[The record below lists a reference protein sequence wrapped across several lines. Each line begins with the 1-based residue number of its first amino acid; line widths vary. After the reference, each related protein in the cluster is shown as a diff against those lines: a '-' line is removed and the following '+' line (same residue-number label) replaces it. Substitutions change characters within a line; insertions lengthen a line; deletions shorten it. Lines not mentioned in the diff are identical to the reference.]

1 MSPASQAA
9 IEQRHTRLNP
19 GFKPT
24 AADALLQNI
33 ADKKRRLADL
43 GSSLSSGL
51 FTSSSSDAMES
62 PTKMRRETSNVLG
75 EVASRVKGGV
85 GIAGEK
91 LRRAAEAAEAAKAAA
106 AEAAKAKSQEL
117 VGGAAAL
124 RDTTVKRASSV
135 RDAAAKAINVVDE
148 EADELFD
155 RVEGSVVAGV
165 SGARESVVGAVG
177 GAYGWAKTGAQ
188 RCAPRW

>member
-51 FTSSSSDAMES
+51 FTSSSSDAIES

-85 GIAGEK
+85 GARARSCAA
-91 LRRAAEAAEAAKAAA
+91 RRRRRAAKAAA
-106 AEAAKAKSQEL
+106 AEAAKASRRSSS
-117 VGGAAAL
+117 AA
-124 RDTTVKRASSV
+124 RR
-135 RDAAAKAINVVDE
+135 
-148 EADELFD
+148 
-155 RVEGSVVAGV
+155 
-165 SGARESVVGAVG
+165 
-177 GAYGWAKTGAQ
+177 
-188 RCAPRW
+188 RCATR

>member
-51 FTSSSSDAMES
+51 FTSSSSDAIES

-85 GIAGEK
+85 AGAGER
-91 LRRAAEAAEAAKAAA
+91 LSQTARRAAEAAEAAKAAA

-124 RDTTVKRASSV
+124 RDTTVKRASSGA
-135 RDAAAKAINVVDE
+135 R
-148 EADELFD
+148 
-155 RVEGSVVAGV
+155 RGGEGSTSSTRRPTSSSTA
-165 SGARESVVGAVG
+165 SRAASSPA
-177 GAYGWAKTGAQ
+177 
-188 RCAPRW
+188 

>member
-1 MSPASQAA
+1 MHELMRSRLLLRRHTRMARGGDAGPRSPASQAA

-51 FTSSSSDAMES
+51 FTSSSSDAIES

-75 EVASRVKGGV
+75 EVASRVKT
-85 GIAGEK
+85 E
-91 LRRAAEAAEAAKAAA
+91 
-106 AEAAKAKSQEL
+106 
-117 VGGAAAL
+117 
-124 RDTTVKRASSV
+124 
-135 RDAAAKAINVVDE
+135 
-148 EADELFD
+148 
-155 RVEGSVVAGV
+155 
-165 SGARESVVGAVG
+165 
-177 GAYGWAKTGAQ
+177 
-188 RCAPRW
+188 